1 MDEFVKGK
9 MAQGYDDSEIL
20 ASFGRS
26 MTQGGED
33 EGTNALRTQQDVEA
47 FEAEQVEMLR
57 EHLASKGQAIPDAG
71 AFLGNDYD
79 AFEAEHQ
86 KRARTLYE
94 GDQIIV
100 KRLRQE
106 RLQEIEREKRKAVQT
121 TSAQRNI
128 EPGDQAGFK
137 SSKSML
143 IDPAT
148 FRPE

>member
-1 MDEFVKGK
+1 
-9 MAQGYDDSEIL
+9 
-20 ASFGRS
+20 
-26 MTQGGED
+26 
-33 EGTNALRTQQDVEA
+33 
-47 FEAEQVEMLR
+47 MLR

-106 RLQEIEREKRKAVQT
+106 RLQEIEREKRKAV
-121 TSAQRNI
+121 
-128 EPGDQAGFK
+128 
-137 SSKSML
+137 
-143 IDPAT
+143 
-148 FRPE
+148 